1 MKIRSIAI
9 VVICTAACASA
20 SSASAGTPTVS
31 SDDDSAAVFG
41 SATLTAL
48 QDIGGGA
55 KAAASSASMGTDALR
70 GASGNIGVN
79 LAAGVLNAQANQI
92 ALITTPQAEVSG
104 QQNIHTVTRMTGSAL
119 AEVGA
124 GAMAAV
130 SGNVGVNIAGGV
142 GNAQFNGMVV
152 H

>member
-20 SSASAGTPTVS
+20 SSASAGTPTVL

-41 SATLTAL
+41 SATLTTL

-79 LAAGVLNAQANQI
+79 LAAGALNAQANQI
-92 ALITTPQAEVSG
+92 ALITTPQAEVSV